1 MKLKDTGLTAQDIKD
16 KVNKYMIETYERFDF
31 LAETAKDM
39 YLYDE
44 NKTPYLDFYAGI
56 AVNNAGSCNEK
67 VVAAVKDQVGDIM
80 HTFNYP
86 YTIPQAL
93 LAEKVCE
100 TIGMDKIFYQN
111 SGTEANEAMIK
122 MARKYGIEKYGPN
135 RYHIVTAKMGF
146 HGRTFGAMSATGQP
160 GNGCQVGFGPMTYG
174 FSYAPY
180 NNLQAFKDACTEN
193 TIAIM
198 IEPVQGEGG
207 VHPATQEFMKGLREF
222 CDENDMLLLI
232 DEVQT
237 GWGRTGAPMAYMGYG
252 VKPDAVSMAKAVGG
266 GMPLAACCATE
277 KVAKAFTAGTHGST
291 YGGHCVTCAASLAS
305 VTEIL
310 DNNLSENAKEMGE
323 YMKQELAKLPH
334 VKEARGRGLLVG
346 CEYDIPI
353 AVEVKHGC
361 LDRMAL
367 ITAIGDSVN
376 RMIPPLILA
385 KEHVDQ
391 AIEIMRD
398 AINEAAAKYEVDQK
412 TA

>member
-67 VVAAVKDQVGDIM
+67 VVAAVKDQVEDIM

-93 LAEKVCE
+93 LAEKVCK

-122 MARKYGIEKYGPN
+122 MSRKYGVEKYGPN
-135 RYHIVTAKMGF
+135 RYHIVTAKDGF

-160 GNGCQVGFGPMTYG
+160 GNACQVGFGPMTYG

-180 NNLQAFKDACTEN
+180 NDLKAFEDACTEN

-207 VHPATQEFMKGLREF
+207 VHPATKEFMTGLRKF
-222 CDENDMLLLI
+222 CDEHDMLLLI

-237 GWGRTGAPMAYMGYG
+237 GWCRTGAVMSYMNYG
-252 VKPDAVSMAKAVGG
+252 IKPDIVSMAKGLGG
-266 GMPLAACCATE
+266 GMPIGAICATE
-277 KVAKAFTAGTHGST
+277 EVSKAFTAGSHGT
-291 YGGHCVTCAASLAS
+291 TFGGHPVSCAAALAE
-305 VTEIL
+305 VNELL
-310 DNNLSENAKEMGE
+310 DRNLADNAKKMGD
-323 YMKQELAKLPH
+323 YFSAELEKLPH
-334 VKEARGRGLLVG
+334 VKEVRHQGLLVG
-346 CEYDIPI
+346 
-353 AVEVKHGC
+353 VEFDDTISGVDVKHGC
-361 LDRMAL
+361 FDRKLL
-367 ITAIGDSVN
+367 ITAIGSHII
-376 RMIPPLILA
+376 RMVPPLILTEA
-385 KEHVDQ
+385 DCDK
-391 AIEIMRD
+391 AYEIIR
-398 AINEAAAKYEVDQK
+398 ETVESLSTK
-412 TA
+412 

>member
-1 MKLKDTGLTAQDIKD
+1 MKLKDLGLTKQDIKD
-16 KVNKYMIETYERFDF
+16 KVSKYMIDTYERFDF
-31 LAETAKDM
+31 LAETAEGM
-39 YLYDE
+39 YMYDE
-44 NKTPYLDFYAGI
+44 NGTPYLDFYAGI
-56 AVNNAGSCNEK
+56 AVNNAGSRNPK
-67 VVAAVKDQVGDIM
+67 VVAAVKDQVDDIM

-93 LAEKVCE
+93 LAEKVCT

-122 MARKYGIEKYGPN
+122 MARKYGIEHYGPN

-180 NNLQAFKDACTEN
+180 NDLKAFKDACTEN

-207 VHPATQEFMKGLREF
+207 VHPATQEFIEGLRKL
-222 CDENDMLLLI
+222 CDEKDMLLLF

-291 YGGHCVTCAASLAS
+291 YGGHCVTCAAGLAS

-398 AINEAAAKYEVDQK
+398 AINEVAAKYEVDQK